1 MFPSATIA
9 ISLLNRLLEKEGWG
23 RQRLQSFCGQT
34 ALIEAGPI
42 RLAMTVDD
50 SGLLRKASPEE
61 PPAVTISF
69 DGEVPVKL
77 LTDPASLLANARL
90 TGAANFAETLS
101 FVFRN
106 LRWDYEADLA
116 TVVGDI
122 PAHRLTKLISHG
134 LDWHRS
140 AIRRISS
147 NISEYANEESELI
160 VSGRVFLAFG
170 HEVDCLRDD
179 VARLEKRISK
189 L

>member
-1 MFPSATIA
+1 MFPSTTIA
-9 ISLLNRLLEKEGWG
+9 ISLLNRLLEREEWG

-42 RLAMTVDD
+42 QLAMTVED
-50 SGLLRKASPEE
+50 SGLLRRALPEE
-61 PPAVTISF
+61 LPTVTISF
-69 DGEVPVKL
+69 GTEAPVKL
-77 LTDPASLLANARL
+77 LTDPAGLLATARL
-90 TGAANFAETLS
+90 TGAANFAETLA

-122 PAHRLTKLISHG
+122 PAHRLTRLISQG
-134 LDWHRS
+134 FDWHRS
-140 AIRRISS
+140 AVRRIGS
-147 NISEYANEESELI
+147 NIAEYANEESELI
-160 VSGRVFLAFG
+160 VSGRSLLAFG